1 MLIGT
6 RDKDRAPDPGMY
18 SAVIRDAVYY
28 EPATRDGMDL
38 PGCVKLLL
46 DLTGARGEQARYT
59 DRIYLR
65 ESTLWRL
72 HQLHSALGLTE
83 PMEIE
88 KFISILPGLHVWVQI
103 TRAGQYTQVRFVPV
117 KQIQQ
122 ATPPTTPQ
130 PTDTEDQDDGD
141 PLPF

>member
-6 RDKDRAPDPGMY
+6 HDKDKAPEPGMY
-18 SAVIRDAVYY
+18 SAVIQDAIYY
-28 EPATRDGMDL
+28 EPAERDGRDL
-38 PGCVKLLL
+38 PGCVKLAL

-65 ESTLWRL
+65 DSTLWRL
-72 HQLHSALGLTE
+72 HQLHHALGLTE

-88 KFISILPGLHVWVQI
+88 KFVSILPGLHVGVQI
-103 TRAGQYTQVRFVPV
+103 TRAGQYTQVRFMPAKAVPSRGE
-117 KQIQQ
+117 
-122 ATPPTTPQ
+122 PPEAAP
-130 PTDTEDQDDGD
+130 DD

>member
-6 RDKDRAPDPGMY
+6 HDKDRAPEPGIY
-18 SAVIRDAVYY
+18 AAVIQDAVYY

-38 PGCVKLLL
+38 PGCVKIVMA
-46 DLTGARGEQARYT
+46 LTDSAGRVTRFV

-65 ESTLWRL
+65 DSTLWRL

-88 KFISILPGLHVWVQI
+88 KFISILPGMRVWVQI

-117 KQIQQ
+117 KQVQQ
-122 ATPPTTPQ
+122 ATPPPTPQ